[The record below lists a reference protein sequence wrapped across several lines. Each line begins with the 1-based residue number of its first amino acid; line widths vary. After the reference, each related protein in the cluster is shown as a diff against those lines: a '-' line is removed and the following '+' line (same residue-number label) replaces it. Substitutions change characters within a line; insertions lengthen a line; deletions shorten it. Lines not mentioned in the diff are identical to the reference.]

1 MILRRKPTIFSAAV
15 AALLLLFVSTC
26 WGQQSPDDAQ
36 SSRPNGAITGR
47 VLNSAG
53 EPMSGAT
60 VYAGTLFPATRSRS
74 ARVDNAGDFKIEG
87 LEAGLYRVSA
97 GMPGYIQA
105 SQPNPMDPTNV
116 YRVGDSITFTM
127 IKGGVITGTVTGAN
141 GPMIAVGVYAIRVRD
156 EEGKRLPANAV
167 IRERSTDDRGM
178 YRFYSLLPGTYQVL
192 AARPRT
198 GLLAPSA
205 YDRDVPTYF
214 PSSTRDTAA
223 EITVRDG
230 EETTADI
237 QYRGEPGHA
246 ISGKVSGL
254 VESQTQFSPDA
265 TIILTDLDGRAAS
278 MGTSVSPFDKFS
290 FAIYG
295 VPDGEYEI
303 SAWQF
308 LPSRDE
314 LRSLPQRVTVRGSD
328 VTGVT
333 LTLAPLASI
342 KGRLVLENDPA
353 AACGKRRDT
362 AVLETIVPARRYE
375 PQKKNDG
382 TGKVIPVAETL
393 VSAKNYM
400 TIAVVDEKGSFT
412 LRNLP
417 PGQYW
422 INPRAPASGWYV
434 RSIAVGA
441 SQTGAAKQAAQIVAR
456 DGIAVKSGEGFS
468 GLIVTITEG
477 AASVRGRVTL
487 PEGQRL
493 PSNVRIYFVPAEK
506 ENANDVLRFFETRVE
521 PDATFA
527 IGNIV
532 PGKYRVITRAE
543 TRDTTEVKPIRQ
555 DSDLRAVI
563 LREAEKLKTEL
574 VLKPCERKTEY
585 DLSYQPPDSN
595 E

>member
-1 MILRRKPTIFSAAV
+1 MILRRKPTIFSAVV

-26 WGQQSPDDAQ
+26 WGQQSTDAQ

-74 ARVDNAGDFKIEG
+74 ARVDNAGDFKIDG

-105 SQPNPMDPTNV
+105 NQQNPMDPTNV
-116 YRVGDSITFTM
+116 YRVGDSVTFTM

-156 EEGKRLPANAV
+156 EEGKRLPTNAL
-167 IRERSTDDRGM
+167 IRERSTDDRGV
-178 YRFYSLLPGTYQVL
+178 YRFYGLLPGTYQVL

-198 GLLAPSA
+198 GLIAPSA
-205 YDRDVPTYF
+205 YDHDMPTYF

-246 ISGKVSGL
+246 ISGRVSGL
-254 VESQTQFSPDA
+254 VESQTQFSPGA
-265 TIILTDLDGRAAS
+265 TIILTDVDGRAVS
-278 MGTSVSPFDKFS
+278 MGTPVNSWEKFS
-290 FAIYG
+290 FDIYG

-303 SAWQF
+303 SALQF

-314 LRSLPQRVTVRGSD
+314 LRSPPQRVTVRGSD

-333 LTLAPLASI
+333 LTLASQASI
-342 KGRLVLENDPA
+342 KGRLVLESDPA
-353 AACGKRRDT
+353 AGCGKRRDT
-362 AVLETIVPARRYE
+362 AVLETIVYARRYE

-382 TGKVIPVAETL
+382 AGKVIPVAETL
-393 VSAKNYM
+393 LSAKNYM
-400 TIAVVDEKGSFT
+400 SLAVVDEKGSFS

-417 PGQYW
+417 PGQYR
-422 INPRAPASGWYV
+422 IDPRAPASGWYV

-441 SQTGAAKQAAQIVAR
+441 NQTAAAKQAAQIVAR

-506 ENANDVLRFFETRVE
+506 ENATDVLRFFEARVE

-532 PGKYRVITRAE
+532 PGKYWVITRAE
-543 TRDTTEVKPIRQ
+543 TRETTEVKPMGQ

-574 VLKPCERKTEY
+574 VLKPCERKTDY
-585 DLSYQPPDSN
+585 DLSYQPPDRN